1 MEPVNKCFDKKN
13 KFCFVCGTYICLKQ
27 GNKKTK
33 INLNNKVCFAY
44 KEYYGVRMSKLLIFM
59 KKTYT

>member
-33 INLNNKVCFAY
+33 INLNSKVCFAF
-44 KEYYGVRMSKLLIFM
+44 KEYYGVRM
-59 KKTYT
+59 